1 MKASSLAFA
10 IALST
15 TAAIVGQAHAQSS
28 PGAPI
33 PVTVDNFIR
42 AESDLYLANIAKDGG
57 FGKFNHRREP
67 ATIEN
72 QTVIRLNR
80 DTLYSAGR
88 FSTSTPGR

>member
-1 MKASSLAFA
+1 
-10 IALST
+10 
-15 TAAIVGQAHAQSS
+15 
-28 PGAPI
+28 
-33 PVTVDNFIR
+33 
-42 AESDLYLANIAKDGG
+42 LANIAKDGG